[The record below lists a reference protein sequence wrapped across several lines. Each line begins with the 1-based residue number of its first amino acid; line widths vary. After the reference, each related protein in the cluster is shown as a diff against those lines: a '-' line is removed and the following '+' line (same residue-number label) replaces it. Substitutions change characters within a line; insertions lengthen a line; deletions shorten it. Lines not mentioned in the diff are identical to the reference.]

1 MIVEGVNDHPVTVTS
16 TTRAEVELS
25 TEEEL
30 EELADVDST
39 DDDELSL
46 AEVLLSLGEEAS
58 ELELVELS

>member
-1 MIVEGVNDHPVTVTS
+1 MIVEGVNDHPVTATS